1 MNTNHPDFFDVPEL
15 DVSGFKPA
23 ARSPLVRT
31 VGIWISGL
39 LASCLIGFLIGSILD
54 GPYRAT
60 NDMLWGVTAGLLSGT
75 FWGAMLG
82 MLVFTL
88 ARLLLASEPSPVI
101 SMDKLG
107 KSTRL
112 GSLTAN
118 AGPLTRRL
126 HTLESIGAG
135 TCRAKVNQPSP
146 LGRSLVSQKV

>member
-23 ARSPLVRT
+23 VRSPLVRT

-82 MLVFTL
+82 MLLFTF
-88 ARLLLASEPSPVI
+88 ARVLLASEPSEPSEPSPVI
-101 SMDKLG
+101 SMDELG
-107 KSTRL
+107 ESDRL
-112 GSLTAN
+112 VARSLPAN

-126 HTLESIGAG
+126 HTLEALERALAG
-135 TCRAKVNQPSP
+135 QKM
-146 LGRSLVSQKV
+146 SQATQ